1 MGDYLLG
8 LDIGTSAVKAAVF
21 DYEGCLAADA
31 LEAYKT
37 EYPAPHFAEQDPG
50 DWWAAVCKAVKS
62 VLGKINPRDISAVG
76 TDGQGWA
83 AVAVDK
89 SGNPLCKTPIWTDT
103 RSTAECARMLEI
115 LSGKEWFDIC
125 KNPVQPGYSLPKILW
140 YKNNAPEVFSGA
152 EYILQSNSFIG
163 MRLTGNASQD
173 VSQGYAY
180 HFFDMETGRWNG
192 DAMRALGI
200 PASIL
205 PDPVPC
211 NTVIG
216 KVTPEAASQTG
227 LPEGIPV
234 VAGGLDA
241 ACAALGVGAVKPGMT
256 QEQSGQ
262 AGGMSICTESSA
274 GDPRLIMGFHTVPGL
289 RLLQG
294 GTTGGG
300 GALRWL
306 KNSLCPGLS
315 YSQMDELAAGIRAGS
330 DGLIFLP
337 YLAGERSPLWNPDAK
352 GVFFGLTFAHTRA
365 HIIRAVMEGVAFSLR
380 HNLETA
386 ANAGAEVS
394 VMRSAG
400 GSSVSRVWTQM
411 KADITGKTIE
421 VPEDNSATVSGAAI
435 LAGVGAGI
443 FESEAAAAEKFVK
456 PGRVHTPQE
465 ENKEIYDSQYEKYIE
480 IYEHLE
486 PMMRGNRN

>member
-1 MGDYLLG
+1 MGNYLLG
-8 LDIGTSAVKAAVF
+8 IDIGTSAVKAAVF
-21 DYEGCLAADA
+21 DFEGRLVADA

-37 EYPAPHFAEQDPG
+37 YYPAPHFAEQDPE
-50 DWWAAVCKAVKS
+50 DWWAAVCRAVKS
-62 VLGKINPRDISAVG
+62 ILGKVKSADIAAVG
-76 TDGQGWA
+76 IDGQGWA
-83 AVAVDK
+83 AVAADK
-89 SGNPLCKTPIWTDT
+89 NGNPLCRTPIWTDT
-103 RSTAECARMLEI
+103 RSTAECAQMLEI
-115 LSGKEWFDIC
+115 MSEEKWFDIC
-125 KNPVQPGYSLPKILW
+125 RNPVQPGYSLPKVLW

-180 HFFDMETGRWNG
+180 HFFDMESGKWNE
-192 DAMRALGI
+192 DAMKALGI
-200 PASIL
+200 PETIL
-205 PDPVPC
+205 PEPVLC

-216 KVTPEAASQTG
+216 NVTAAAASQTG
-227 LPEGIPV
+227 LTEGIPV

-241 ACAALGVGAVKPGMT
+241 ACAALGVGAVRPGMT

-274 GDPRLIMGFHTVPGL
+274 SDPRLIMGFHTVPGL

-306 KNSLCPGLS
+306 RSTICPELS
-315 YSQMDELAAGIRAGS
+315 YAQMDELAAGVNPGS

-386 ANAGAEVS
+386 ENTGAKVS

-400 GSSVSRVWTQM
+400 GSSVSRVWTQL
-411 KADITGKTIE
+411 KSDITGKTIE

-443 FESEAAAAEKFVK
+443 FESEGVAAEKFVK
-456 PGRVHTPQE
+456 PGRVHTPQA
-465 ENKEIYDSQYEKYIE
+465 ENREIYDSQYAKYIE
-480 IYEHLE
+480 LYEKTE
-486 PMMRGNRN
+486 SMMGSDKN